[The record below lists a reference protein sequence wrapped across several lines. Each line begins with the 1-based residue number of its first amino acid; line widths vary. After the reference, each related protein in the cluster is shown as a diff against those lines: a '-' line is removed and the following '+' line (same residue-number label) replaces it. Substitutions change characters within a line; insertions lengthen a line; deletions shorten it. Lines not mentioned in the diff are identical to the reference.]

1 MCLVSTV
8 DMDQAPCSLL
18 LWGMATSKAYDIT
31 PLASSW
37 ARSLRARNLSPN
49 TQRIY
54 ARAADGLRDYLLNY
68 VPAQGDD
75 GARPAPTELEGD
87 NGIHREHVEAYIG
100 HLLTTTSPGNAHQ
113 HFRSLKTFFNWC
125 VDEEE
130 MDRSPM
136 RTMKAP
142 QLPEVEVPVIPDD
155 ALKKLLSVCKGK
167 TYEARRDTAL
177 IMMFLD
183 TGGRLA
189 EVTNRTQAAL
199 DLDLMVLHVL
209 GKGGRERPAPFGRAT
224 AVAMDRYLRAATKHL
239 GRSLEP
245 TDPLWFGV
253 KTKRALTIW
262 GVGTM
267 IERRCKEAG
276 IPHIHPHQFRH
287 TFAHLWKVGGGNEDA
302 LMRIMGWRSRQMLSR
317 YGASAGEERARQ
329 QHRDLSPGD
338 RLNGG

>member
-1 MCLVSTV
+1 MSDRT
-8 DMDQAPCSLL
+8 
-18 LWGMATSKAYDIT
+18 AYDIG

-37 ARSLRARNLSPN
+37 ARSLRARNLSLN

-54 ARAADGLRDYLLNY
+54 ARATKELREFLLSYEPEDAD
-68 VPAQGDD
+68 
-75 GARPAPTELEGD
+75 ARPAPTQLEGSK
-87 NGIHREHVEAYIG
+87 GIHREHIEV
-100 HLLTTTSPGNAHQ
+100 HLTRLRERTSAGNAHQ
-113 HFRSLKTFFNWC
+113 HFRSLKTFFNWL

-142 QLPEVEVPVIPDD
+142 ELPEVEVPVIPDD
-155 ALKKLLSVCKGK
+155 ALKKLLATCKGK
-167 TYEARRDTAL
+167 DFEARRDTAI

-183 TGGRLA
+183 TGGRLS
-189 EVTNRTQAAL
+189 ELTNRTVEKL

-209 GKGGRERPAPFGRAT
+209 GKGGRERPVPFGRAT
-224 AVAMDRYLRAATKHL
+224 ALAMDRYLRAAGKHI
-239 GRSLEP
+239 GRELEDS
-245 TDPLWFGV
+245 DPLWWGV
-253 KTKRALTIW
+253 KSRRALTIW

-267 IERRCKEAG
+267 IERRCKQAG

-287 TFAHLWKVGGGNEDA
+287 TFAHLWKLNGGNEDA
-302 LMRIMGWRSRQMLSR
+302 LMRITGWRSRQMLSR

-338 RLNGG
+338 RLS

>member
-1 MCLVSTV
+1 MS
-8 DMDQAPCSLL
+8 DRN
-18 LWGMATSKAYDIT
+18 AYDIG
-31 PLASSW
+31 PLAASW
-37 ARSLRARNLSPN
+37 ARSLRARNLSVN

-54 ARAADGLRDYLLNY
+54 ARATKDLREFLLSY
-68 VPAQGDD
+68 EPEDED
-75 GARPAPTELEGD
+75 ARPIPTDLEGRH
-87 NGIHREHVEAYIG
+87 GIHREHIEV
-100 HLLTTTSPGNAHQ
+100 HLTRLRERTSPGNAHQ
-113 HFRSLKTFFNWC
+113 HFRSLKTFFNWL

-142 QLPEVEVPVIPDD
+142 ELPEVEVPIIPDD
-155 ALKKLLSVCKGK
+155 ALKKLLAACKG
-167 TYEARRDTAL
+167 TGYQERRDTAI

-183 TGGRLA
+183 TGARLS
-189 EVTNRTQAAL
+189 ELTERTQEKL

-224 AVAMDRYLRAATKHL
+224 ALAMDRYLRAAGKYL
-239 GRSLEP
+239 GRTLEP
-245 TDPLWFGV
+245 TDPLWFSV
-253 KTKRALTIW
+253 KRREAMTVW

-267 IERRCKEAG
+267 IERRCTQAG
-276 IPHIHPHQFRH
+276 IEHIHPHQFRH
-287 TFAHLWKVGGGNEDA
+287 TFAHLWKVHGGNEDA

-338 RLNGG
+338 RLK

>member
-1 MCLVSTV
+1 MSDRT
-8 DMDQAPCSLL
+8 
-18 LWGMATSKAYDIT
+18 GYDIG
-31 PLASSW
+31 PLAASW
-37 ARSLRARNLSPN
+37 ARSLRARNLSAN

-54 ARAADGLRDYLLNY
+54 ARATKDLREFLLSYEPEDAD
-68 VPAQGDD
+68 
-75 GARPAPTELEGD
+75 ARPTPTALEGK
-87 NGIHREHVEAYIG
+87 NGIHREHIEVHITRLRER
-100 HLLTTTSPGNAHQ
+100 TSAGNAHQ
-113 HFRSLKTFFNWC
+113 HFRSLKTFFNWL

-142 QLPEVEVPVIPDD
+142 ELPEVEVPVIPDD
-155 ALKKLLSVCKGK
+155 ALKKLLGVCKGK
-167 TYEARRDTAL
+167 TFEDRRDTAI

-183 TGGRLA
+183 TGGRLS
-189 EVTNRTQAAL
+189 ELTNRTVSKL

-209 GKGGRERPAPFGRAT
+209 GKGGRERPVPFGRAT
-224 AVAMDRYLRAATKHL
+224 ALAMDRYLRAAGKHL
-239 GRSLEP
+239 GREL
-245 TDPLWFGV
+245 TDDDPLWWGV
-253 KTKRALTIW
+253 KSKRALTIW

-287 TFAHLWKVGGGNEDA
+287 TFAHLWKLHGGNEDA
-302 LMRIMGWRSRQMLSR
+302 LMRITGWRSRQMLSR

-338 RLNGG
+338 RLK

>member
-1 MCLVSTV
+1 MSDRT
-8 DMDQAPCSLL
+8 P
-18 LWGMATSKAYDIT
+18 YDIG

-37 ARSLRARNLSPN
+37 ARSLRARNLSAN

-54 ARAADGLRDYLLNY
+54 ARAANDLRAFLLAY
-68 VPAQGDD
+68 EPEDD
-75 GARPAPTELEGD
+75 GRPAPTELEGEH
-87 NGIHREHVEAYIG
+87 GVHREHLEV
-100 HLLTTTSPGNAHQ
+100 HLTRLRERTSAGNAHQ
-113 HFRSLKTFFNWC
+113 HFRSLKTFFNWL

-142 QLPEVEVPVIPDD
+142 ALPEVEVPVIPED
-155 ALKKLLSVCKGK
+155 ALKRLLATCKG
-167 TYEARRDTAL
+167 TSFQQRRDTAL
-177 IMMFLD
+177 LMMFLD

-189 EVTNRTQAAL
+189 EVTERMQVAL
-199 DLDLMVLHVL
+199 DLDLMVLHVQ
-209 GKGGRERPAPFGRAT
+209 GKGGRARPLPFGRST
-224 AVAMDRYLRAATKHL
+224 AVAMDRYLRALGKHL
-239 GRSLEP
+239 GRPVEP
-245 TDPLWFGV
+245 GDALWFGV
-253 KTKRALTIW
+253 KSKAPLTIW

-287 TFAHLWKVGGGNEDA
+287 TFAHLWKVNGGNEDA

-338 RLNGG
+338 RLK

>member
-1 MCLVSTV
+1 
-8 DMDQAPCSLL
+8 
-18 LWGMATSKAYDIT
+18 MATSKPYDIG

-37 ARSLRARNLSPN
+37 ARSLRARNLSDN

-54 ARAADGLRDYLLNY
+54 ARATAGLREFLLTY
-68 VPAQGDD
+68 EPDD
-75 GARPAPTELEGD
+75 PDARPAPTALEGKT
-87 NGIHREHVEAYIG
+87 GVHREHIEVYITR
-100 HLLTTTSPGNAHQ
+100 LRERTSPGNAHQ
-113 HFRSLKTFFNWC
+113 HFRSLKTFFNWL

-142 QLPEVEVPVIPDD
+142 ELPETEVPVIPDD
-155 ALKKLLSVCKGK
+155 ALKKLLTACKGK
-167 TYEARRDTAL
+167 DFESRRDTAL

-183 TGGRLA
+183 TGGRLS
-189 EVTNRTQAAL
+189 EITNRTVEKL

-209 GKGGRERPAPFGRAT
+209 GKGGRERPVPFGRAT
-224 AVAMDRYLRAATKHL
+224 ALAMDRYLRATGKHV
-239 GRSLEP
+239 GRELESS
-245 TDPLWFGV
+245 DPLWWGV
-253 KTKRALTIW
+253 KSRRALTIW

-267 IERRCKEAG
+267 IERRCKQAG

-287 TFAHLWKVGGGNEDA
+287 TFAHLWKLNGGNEDA
-302 LMRIMGWRSRQMLSR
+302 LMRITGWRSRQMLSR

-338 RLNGG
+338 RLA